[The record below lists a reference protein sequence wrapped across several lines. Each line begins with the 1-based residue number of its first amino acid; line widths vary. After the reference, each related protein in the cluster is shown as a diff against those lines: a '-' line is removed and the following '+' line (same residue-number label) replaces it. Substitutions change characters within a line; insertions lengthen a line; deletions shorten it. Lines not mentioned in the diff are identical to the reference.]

1 MLLCGQDFAEA
12 IAQIAMYPPG
22 RDALLQDPAV
32 SEALHQVAAEGWEE
46 EARQHAQAALAAL
59 SDRQQADWHPDP
71 DHKHL
76 MLSYQWDVQETI
88 QRIVNELQA
97 RGFCTWFDLVGSTF
111 EFIRLRLLRDD
122 GCSLAKKH
130 ALRKI

>member
-59 SDRQQADWHPDP
+59 SDRQPEQQGHPDP

-97 RGFCTWFDLVGSTF
+97 RGFRTWFDLVNSNVDFVCT
-111 EFIRLRLLRDD
+111 RLQSR
-122 GCSLAKKH
+122 
-130 ALRKI
+130 